1 MEVKAVLLSIP
12 FGFVF
17 LFSGLIINLIQ
28 GACYILVQ
36 PLSKTAHRRIIGA
49 VTEILWLE
57 FIFLMDW
64 WSGFKVHL
72 HTDFETY
79 QLMGKEHALLMPNHI
94 CDADIFIMWLLAQR
108 SSCLRGALMVV
119 KRSSM
124 YIPIYGWATW
134 FAEHV
139 FVSRN
144 WGKDEEVLKSRFQ
157 SLQDFPR
164 PFWLTLFVEGTRM
177 TSDKLVAAQNFA
189 TSKGLPVPRNVLIPR
204 TKGFVAAVRHMRS
217 FVPAIYD
224 ITLAVPRGL
233 RTPSLLGF
241 LGREPTAVQ
250 IHIKR
255 YSMKELPES
264 DEAVAQW
271 CRDKFVAKD
280 NMLDEFQAKGTFENQ
295 KNTDIGRPRKSLIVL
310 TTLGCIICLVV
321 ISLIQRYS
329 LLSTRKGVISLAAG
343 LALDAVFLHAV
354 IEYTKLPQA
363 RKASMGNLTV
373 QLKN

>member
-124 YIPIYGWATW
+124 YIP
-134 FAEHV
+134 
-139 FVSRN
+139 
-144 WGKDEEVLKSRFQ
+144 SRFQ